1 VTLAALVAA
10 TVLVVAPGGP
20 YTTIDA
26 ALAAAQPGDTIEVH
40 GGVHPAVVIDK
51 SITLRGVDS
60 PVLDGGGVGDVVS
73 IEAPDVTVEGFRIEH
88 SGTILEKEH
97 AGVTVLAP
105 RAVVRNNQLSEVL
118 FGVFLKHADESIVQ
132 GNHIVG
138 YDFDSAR
145 RGDGIRSWYS
155 TGIQILANEVEHTR
169 DVIFW
174 FSDDALI
181 KDNQV
186 SQGRYGLHFMYDDG
200 LVVQGNS
207 IEDNSVGVF
216 LMYSVN
222 VQVMDNLLSDS
233 TGPSGYGLG
242 LKEVDNLVV
251 HDNVIL
257 RNRIGISF
265 DSTPLGLDAYGRFDD
280 NLVAFNH
287 IGLSFQPSTKR
298 ASLTGN
304 SFDRNG
310 EQIEVRGGGDLEGN
324 SWTATTEDARTGNY
338 WSDYVGYDADGDG
351 IGDVAYEP
359 RSLFASLREE
369 HPVLGLFNESPSA
382 LAIDFAARAVPNLRP
397 SPRVRDEAPLMSP
410 AAPNWYLAPTPAR
423 WQWLLVAVS
432 AVGVASV
439 LVGGLRL
446 PRLRAAALEAGD
458 GSMPA
463 LQATGLTKRYG
474 ASTVLEGLNLR
485 LERGEALAL
494 WGANGAGKT
503 TALRCIL
510 GVIRHEGRVLIDGID
525 MAADPKRVRRAIGY
539 VPQDQQYPDVP
550 LRELVRTFVRLRDGD
565 QERATTLV
573 QRLGLEEHM
582 HKRPAELSGG
592 LRQRLGFA
600 IALIGQPTLLLL
612 DEPTA
617 NLDADT
623 RVLVMDLLQELR
635 RSGTSVLFTTHRAD
649 EAVELADRVVLLD
662 GGRAVDEGPA
672 GRMLV
677 RREAALL
684 VEVAEG
690 DRERALAV
698 LADGGVA
705 PEVAGGW
712 IVIEGTPPHVVLGLL
727 SEAGIEVTD
736 SIVERGGGR

>member
-60 PVLDGGGVGDVVS
+60 PLLDGGGVGDVVS
-73 IEAPDVTVEGFRIEH
+73 IEAPDVTIEGFRIER
-88 SGTILEKEH
+88 SGSILEKEH

-155 TGIQILANEVEHTR
+155 TGIQVVANEVERTR

-181 KDNQV
+181 KDNRV

-242 LKEVDNLVV
+242 LKEVDNLEV

-265 DSTPLGLDAYGRFDD
+265 DSTPLGLEAYGRFDD

-287 IGLSFQPSTKR
+287 VGLSFQPSTKR

-324 SWTATTEDARTGNY
+324 TWTAAADDARAGNY
-338 WSDYVGYDADGDG
+338 WSDYVGYDANGDG
-351 IGDVAYEP
+351 VGDVAYEP
-359 RSLFASLREE
+359 QSLFASLREE

-382 LAIDFAARAVPNLRP
+382 LAVDFAARAVPNLRP
-397 SPRVRDEAPLMSP
+397 SPKVRDDAPLMSP
-410 AAPNWYLAPTPAR
+410 VAPEWFLAPAR
-423 WQWLLVAVS
+423 SPWRWLLVAGALVS
-432 AVGVASV
+432 VAGVI
-439 LVGGLRL
+439 VGGLQL
-446 PRLRAAALEAGD
+446 PRAQSAVEARSAGTF
-458 GSMPA
+458 PA
-463 LQATGLTKRYG
+463 LRATGLGKRYG
-474 ASTVLEGLNLR
+474 KAVVLEDLNLE
-485 LERGEALAL
+485 LNRGEAIAL

-510 GVIRHEGRVLIDGID
+510 GVIRHDGTVFIDGID
-525 MAADPKRVRRAIGY
+525 MAVDAKRARRTMGY

-550 LRELVRTFVRLRDGD
+550 LRELLRTFAQLRGGD
-565 QERATTLV
+565 EARTSTVV
-573 QRLGLEEHM
+573 QRLGLESHLD
-582 HKRPAELSGG
+582 KRPTELSGG
-592 LRQRLGFA
+592 LRQRLGFT
-600 IALIGQPTLLLL
+600 IALIGEPALLLL

-617 NLDADT
+617 NLDAAT
-623 RVLVMDLLQELR
+623 RVLVMDLLHELR

-662 GGRAVDEGPA
+662 AGRAVDEGPA

-677 RREAALL
+677 HREAALL
-684 VEVAEG
+684 VEVADADG
-690 DRERALAV
+690 QRALAA
-698 LADGGVA
+698 LAAAGVQA
-705 PEVAGGW
+705 STAGGW
-712 IVIEGTPPHVVLGLL
+712 IVIADTPPHVALNILGAA
-727 SEAGIEVTD
+727 EIEILD
-736 SIVERGGGR
+736 SIVERRTS